1 MKIKSIKKINNKSK
15 RYDIEVENNHC
26 FFANGILVH
35 NCSATYALL
44 RIKRWWWKD
53 KFKFIVC
60 SRNIHLKKQDNSSY
74 WTIAKQLNIEQVLKK
89 LILDIDEYIILQGE
103 IIGEGIQKNKYSI
116 KGYDFYAFNLI
127 HSYYGKKDEDF
138 VMRFYLSKQDIKC
151 VPLITYE
158 LFLEDCIHKCI
169 ELAKGKSEL
178 NPSIYREGIV
188 IRSYKKDI
196 SCKIINP
203 DFLIKYQDEFEEN

>member
-60 SRNIHLKKQDNSSY
+60 SRNIHLRTANNSSY
-74 WTIAKQLNIEQVLKK
+74 WTIAKQLNIEKVLQN
-89 LILDIDEYIILQGE
+89 LIFSNDEYIILQGE
-103 IIGEGIQKNKYSI
+103 IIGEGIQKNKYGI

-127 HSYYGKKDEDF
+127 HTHNKLDDF
-138 VMRFYLSKQDIKC
+138 NMRYYLSQQNIKC
-151 VPLITYE
+151 VPLINQYFI
-158 LFLEDCIHKCI
+158 LRQDIHECI
-169 ELAKGKSEL
+169 EEAKGRSVLKD
-178 NPSIYREGIV
+178 IYREGIV
-188 IRSYKKDI
+188 VRNYIKNI
-196 SCKIINP
+196 SFKIINS
-203 DFLIKYQDEFEEN
+203 DFLIKYQDEEES